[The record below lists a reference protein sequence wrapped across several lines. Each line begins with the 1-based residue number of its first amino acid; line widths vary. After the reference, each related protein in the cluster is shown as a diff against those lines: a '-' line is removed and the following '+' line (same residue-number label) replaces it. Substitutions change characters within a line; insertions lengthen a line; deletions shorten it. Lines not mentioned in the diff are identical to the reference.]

1 VSAPASR
8 RRAGV
13 ALYGQTLVR
22 RATFWTTAG
31 LLAWA
36 QAGYGLALAAA
47 RPTVRRR
54 WEPAAGDAALPTVSL
69 IIAAHAERDVIA
81 AKVANALALD
91 YPRDRLEIV
100 VACDGS
106 TDGTPE
112 AARAA
117 GADVVLDLPRGGKVR
132 AQDAA
137 VRRATA
143 DVVAF
148 SDANALWEPGAL
160 RALVAPFAED
170 PRIGYVCGRVSFVNP
185 DGGTNQEGVYWR
197 YEMFLRARES
207 DLASVTAGNGAI
219 YATRR
224 AAYVEVDPVMGHDLK
239 FPFTLVRDGWRCVE
253 QPLAR
258 ATERMVPDVEGEAA
272 RKRRMMSHA
281 WAIVLHGG
289 LLDPRGWP
297 ARYTFMIAS
306 HRWLRYFGPV
316 LHLLALVTA
325 PKALRRLQLLGIAVA
340 FAPTRIRP
348 VLLAK
353 YYILT
358 QGSIALGLVDHLRHG
373 TAAGWDPPEG
383 TR

>member
-1 VSAPASR
+1 
-8 RRAGV
+8 
-13 ALYGQTLVR
+13 VR
-22 RATFWTTAG
+22 RAIFWTTAG

-36 QAGYGLALAAA
+36 QAGYGLALAV
-47 RPTVRRR
+47 VRRR
-54 WEPAAGDAALPTVSL
+54 IRQRWSPAPDDAALPTVSL
-69 IIAAHAERDVIA
+69 IVAAHAERDVIA
-81 AKVANALALD
+81 AKVANALAQD
-91 YPRDRLEIV
+91 YPRDRFEVV

-106 TDGTPE
+106 TDGTPD

-117 GADVVLDLPRGGKVR
+117 GADVVLDLPRGGKVA

-148 SDANALWEPGAL
+148 SDANALWAPDAL
-160 RALVAPFAED
+160 RNLVAPFAGD
-170 PRIGYVCGRVSFVNP
+170 DRIGYVCGRVTFVNP

-224 AAYVEVDPVMGHDLK
+224 SAYVEVDPVMGHDLK
-239 FPFTLVRDGWRCVE
+239 FPFTLVRAGWRCVE
-253 QPLAR
+253 QPTAR

-297 ARYTFMIAS
+297 AKYTMMIAS
-306 HRWLRYFGPV
+306 HRWLRYFGPA
-316 LHLLALVTA
+316 LHAVALLTA
-325 PKALRRLQLLGIAVA
+325 PKWLRRAQLTGLAIAL
-340 FAPTRIRP
+340 APLPSRNKGL
-348 VLLAK
+348 LLAK

-358 QGSIALGLVDHLRHG
+358 QGSIALGLFDHLREG

>member
-1 VSAPASR
+1 VK
-8 RRAGV
+8 RAI
-13 ALYGQTLVR
+13 
-22 RATFWTTAG
+22 FWTTAG

-36 QAGYGLALAAA
+36 QAGYGLALGAL
-47 RPTVRRR
+47 RRR
-54 WEPAAGDAALPTVSL
+54 PRQAFVPATDDAALPTVSL
-69 IIAAHAERDVIA
+69 IVAAHAEREVIA

-91 YPRDRLEIV
+91 YPRAKIEVV

-106 TDGTPE
+106 PDGTPE

-132 AQDAA
+132 AQDTA
-137 VRRATA
+137 VARATA

-148 SDANALWEPGAL
+148 SDANARWEPGAL
-160 RALVAPFAED
+160 RALVAPFAAD
-170 PRIGYVCGRVSFVNP
+170 PQIGYVCGRVTFVNP

-197 YEMFLRARES
+197 YEMFLRSRES

-239 FPFTLVRDGWRCVE
+239 FPFTLVRAGWRCVE
-253 QPLAR
+253 QPLAC

-272 RKRRMMSHA
+272 RKRRMMSHT
-281 WAIVLHGG
+281 WAIVLRGG

-297 ARYTFMIAS
+297 LKYTIMIVS
-306 HRWLRYFGPV
+306 HRWLRYFGPL
-316 LHLLALVTA
+316 LHLVALATA
-325 PKALRRLQLLGIAVA
+325 PRALRRLQLLGLALALAPIPAKGKALLVA
-340 FAPTRIRP
+340 RYY
-348 VLLAK
+348 VLTEA
-353 YYILT
+353 
-358 QGSIALGLVDHLRHG
+358 SIVLGLLDHLRHG

>member
-1 VSAPASR
+1 
-8 RRAGV
+8 
-13 ALYGQTLVR
+13 VR

-36 QAGYGLALAAA
+36 QAGYGLALAAL
-47 RPTVRRR
+47 RPKVRQG
-54 WEPAAGDAALPTVSL
+54 WEPLTDDAALPTVSL
-69 IIAAHAERDVIA
+69 IVAAHAEREVIA

-91 YPRDRLEIV
+91 YPREKLEVV

-106 TDGTPE
+106 TDGTPD

-117 GADVVLDLPRGGKVR
+117 GADLVLELPRGGKVR

-160 RALVAPFAED
+160 RALVAPFQAD
-170 PRIGYVCGRVSFVNP
+170 PKIGYVCGRVTFVNP
-185 DGGTNQEGVYWR
+185 GGGTNQEGVYWR

-224 AAYVEVDPVMGHDLK
+224 DAYVEVDPVMGHDLK
-239 FPFTLVRDGWRCVE
+239 FPFTLVRQGWRCVE

-258 ATERMVPDVEGEAA
+258 ATERMVPDVVGEAA

-281 WAIVLHGG
+281 WAIVLDGG

-297 ARYTFMIAS
+297 LKYTMMIAS
-306 HRWLRYFGPV
+306 HRWLRYAGPL

-325 PKALRRLQLLGIAVA
+325 PRALRRAQLLGIAAA
-340 FAPTRIRP
+340 FAPTRARP
-348 VLLAK
+348 ALLAK

-373 TAAGWDPPEG
+373 TEAGWDPPEG